1 MTFLKNI
8 NINFTDKTKYAFMIS
23 GILIVSGI
31 ISLIYK
37 GGPSLSIDFTGGH
50 KIQITKYID
59 NPNKGIQGKYD
70 SKDEL
75 HEINIAD
82 VRNEFIK
89 EKIEDTEIKIIG
101 APHTIAITIPPLKA
115 SSANDEDPYIYIHR
129 ILQKVIGEYNE
140 ESSEAIGPKIGSEL
154 KSDALKAI
162 GIALIL
168 ITIYISFR
176 FDRFYAY
183 GSLAALGHDMLITLG
198 IFSIL
203 DIPLSL
209 KIVAAFLTILGYSL
223 NDTIVVFDRLRETKD
238 KYSAE
243 PIDDIINKS
252 LNSTL
257 SRTIIT
263 SFTTLLAVTTLFV
276 FGGSVLKDFAFALI
290 IGVTVGTYS
299 SVFIASPVMRYFEI
313 RRKDTQG
320 EYLEEEGV

>member
-1 MTFLKNI
+1 MAFLKNI
-8 NINFTDKTKYAFMIS
+8 NINFVDKTKYAFMIS

-50 KIQITKYID
+50 QIQITKYID
-59 NPNKGIQGKYD
+59 SNNNGKWD
-70 SKDEL
+70 DDEEPY
-75 HEINIAD
+75 EINIAD

-89 EKIEDTEIKIIG
+89 ENIKDIEIKIIG
-101 APHTIAITIPPLKA
+101 APHTIAITIPPLKP
-115 SSANDEDPYIYIHR
+115 SLTDENPYIYIHR
-129 ILQKVIGEYNE
+129 ILKKVISAYNE
-140 ESSEAIGPKIGSEL
+140 EASEAIGPKIGSEL
-154 KSDALKAI
+154 KSDAFKAI

-183 GSLAALGHDMLITLG
+183 GSLAALVHDMLITLG

-238 KYSAE
+238 KYSGD

-252 LNSTL
+252 LNATL
-257 SRTIIT
+257 NRTIIT

-290 IGVTVGTYS
+290 IGVIVGTYS
-299 SVFIASPVMRYFEI
+299 SVFIASPVMKYFEI
-313 RRKDTQG
+313 RKKDTE
-320 EYLEEEGV
+320 EYLEEGV